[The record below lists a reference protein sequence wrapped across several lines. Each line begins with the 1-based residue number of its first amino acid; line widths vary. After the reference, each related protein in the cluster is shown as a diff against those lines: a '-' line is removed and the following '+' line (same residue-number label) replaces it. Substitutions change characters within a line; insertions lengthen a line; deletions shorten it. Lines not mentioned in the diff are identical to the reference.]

1 MNQPPRSSGPSRD
14 AQQPNTPEPGDR
26 QHAGSGSTN
35 PIESALSALNPEPE
49 LPARRDGL
57 GLLFRMLAYHLVL
70 LLLVM
75 GLSVLYPEFVDV
87 LPIGGV
93 TELVEGGELK
103 VLMDRDPPMV
113 DEDVE
118 IVTTV
123 INAAG
128 KFDRLGYARQLA
140 ITLLGLWLLMLP
152 VSWVH
157 KGIHRISSHDHSL
170 DETMLILPGVVAAIV
185 LVVQHSLALAF
196 SLAGIVAG
204 VQFRR
209 ALQDTFD
216 ALFIL
221 VAIGTGIAAGV
232 KALEIA
238 AVLTV
243 FFSYATLY
251 VYYCGDG
258 LESDYATRRKLL
270 KRLRKTTEQS
280 ADETNG

>member
-1 MNQPPRSSGPSRD
+1 MASQTGKENKSKKPSERGDHRPSR
-14 AQQPNTPEPGDR
+14 R
-26 QHAGSGSTN
+26 SGF
-35 PIESALSALNPEPE
+35 
-49 LPARRDGL
+49 R
-57 GLLFRMLAYHLVL
+57 LFRKLFFYHLILAVFL
-70 LLLVM
+70 ISLVM
-75 GLSVLYPEFVDV
+75 AFPDFVSE

-93 TELVEGGELK
+93 TQLEEGGELTVSK
-103 VLMDRDPPMV
+103 IEDIPMTS
-113 DEDVE
+113 DDIE
-118 IVTTV
+118 IVNTV
-123 INAAG
+123 IKATNEL
-128 KFDRLGYARQLA
+128 DSLGYARQLA
-140 ITLLGLWLLMLP
+140 MILIGVWLLMLP

-157 KGIHRISSHDHSL
+157 KGIHQVASHDHSL

-232 KALEIA
+232 EALEIA

-243 FFSYATLY
+243 FFTYATLY
-251 VYYCGDG
+251 VYFFGDG
-258 LESDYATRRKLL
+258 LESDHMAHKKAKKMQMKMKEIELL
-270 KRLRKTTEQS
+270 ENQQQNKEK
-280 ADETNG
+280 AN

>member
-1 MNQPPRSSGPSRD
+1 VTEKSPAKAMAAKQLDVKPKRPSR
-14 AQQPNTPEPGDR
+14 Q
-26 QHAGSGSTN
+26 
-35 PIESALSALNPEPE
+35 I
-49 LPARRDGL
+49 GL
-57 GLLFRMLAYHLVL
+57 KLFRRLVIYHLVIATAL
-70 LLLVM
+70 ISAVLLV
-75 GLSVLYPEFVDV
+75 PEFTNY

-93 TELVEGGELK
+93 SELVEGGELT
-103 VLMDRDPPMV
+103 VSQVDDVPMG
-113 DEDVE
+113 DIE
-118 IVTTV
+118 IVSTV
-123 INAAG
+123 IKATNDL
-128 KFDRLGYARQLA
+128 DRLGYARKLT
-140 ITLLGLWLLMLP
+140 IIMIGVWLLMLP

-157 KGIHRISSHDHSL
+157 KGIHRVSSYDHSL
-170 DETMLILPGVVAAIV
+170 DETTLILPGVVAAIV

-232 KALEIA
+232 EALEIA

-251 VYYCGDG
+251 VYYFGDG
-258 LESDYATRRKLL
+258 LESDYAAQRKVQKLKRKLE
-270 KRLRKTTEQS
+270 KQAAAES
-280 ADETNG
+280 AAKE